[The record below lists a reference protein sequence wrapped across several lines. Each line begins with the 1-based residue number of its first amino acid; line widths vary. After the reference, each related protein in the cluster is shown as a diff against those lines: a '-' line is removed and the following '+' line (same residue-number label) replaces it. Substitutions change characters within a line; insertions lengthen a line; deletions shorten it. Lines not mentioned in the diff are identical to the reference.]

1 MNLMTLKANDIK
13 EKIAL
18 QLAEK
23 LSKDAFVYK
32 KTTNE
37 FRCQKEGF
45 TYIFNIEQVAWSNS
59 HSLDVHLYVSQ
70 KQIEAI
76 LESIIGKQRHK
87 ITLGQELGRIYKS
100 PDGREVINGN
110 LSIWVRQDE
119 DVEAAVETL
128 EWYYN
133 DIAKPYFERYNTL
146 EAIDDVINNPPFE
159 HCPAHVGG
167 NFDER
172 CMKGLIVARLVDNPN
187 YEKLAAIYD
196 EVIKETMNVVSIE
209 NYHKVREYLMYN
221 RIK

>member
-1 MNLMTLKANDIK
+1 MKLMTIKSNDIK

-18 QLAEK
+18 QFGNR
-23 LSKDAFVYK
+23 LSKEGFIYK
-32 KTTNE
+32 KTMNE
-37 FRCQKEGF
+37 FRHQKGDF
-45 TYIFNIEQVAWSNS
+45 TDIFNIEQVAWSNS
-59 HSLDVHLYVSQ
+59 HSLDVRLYISQ

-76 LESIIGKQRHK
+76 LELIIGKQRHK
-87 ITLGQELGRIYKS
+87 ITIGQELGRIYKS
-100 PDGREVINGN
+100 PDGRKIVNGDLVIW
-110 LSIWVRQDE
+110 LRQDE
-119 DVEAAVETL
+119 DVEAAIETL

-146 EAIDDVINNPPFE
+146 EAIDDIINNPPFE

-196 EVIKETMNVVSIE
+196 EAIKETMNTVSIE

-221 RIK
+221 RVK